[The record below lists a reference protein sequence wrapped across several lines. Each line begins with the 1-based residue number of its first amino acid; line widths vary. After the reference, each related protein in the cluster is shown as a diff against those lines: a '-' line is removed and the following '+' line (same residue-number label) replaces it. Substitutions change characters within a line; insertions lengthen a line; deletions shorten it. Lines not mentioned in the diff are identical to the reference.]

1 MVLYSVGVIAD
12 FSIRLGLVRD
22 EVGDLGHWSRDHHR
36 TITTFWMVFYKL
48 TIYVY
53 QVPPRDT
60 RHVTRDPRHV
70 LQSSGLATAVIRLCC
85 IRFPVQFHNK

>member
-53 QVPPRDT
+53 QVPPRDK
-60 RHVTRDPRHV
+60 RHVTRDP
-70 LQSSGLATAVIRLCC
+70 
-85 IRFPVQFHNK
+85 